1 MHVRTDPWA
10 QTRGSW
16 PVALKFEEAFEWQL
30 GLGCVIDLTFKL
42 CTHFKRGFFGL
53 LYVLLA

>member
-1 MHVRTDPWA
+1 M
-10 QTRGSW
+10 
-16 PVALKFEEAFEWQL
+16 ALKFEEAFEWQL